1 MEVGLVLQR
10 ADKTYVFR
18 APVLQS
24 WVAYYYAGLELT
36 GMPRQKV
43 LDQLVAGPL
52 PVLPSHQNGIQ

>member
-1 MEVGLVLQR
+1 MSGERLEDSLRR

-18 APVLQS
+18 EPVLQL

-43 LDQLVAGPL
+43 LDQLVAEL
-52 PVLPSHQNGIQ
+52 MEKYQ